1 MPIGAGAIIGAGAS
15 IIGGLFGSSSAKRAA
30 REAAAAKARL
40 AKRLHHLETHR
51 GKIVNPYEGVESVA
65 GFSKDMSSEISNP
78 FANLGVATQAAEI
91 QMEESDLALAA
102 SLDTMRATGAGA
114 GGATALANAAL
125 RSKKGVAANIE
136 QQEKSNEEKRAEGE
150 RQMQEAK
157 MAEKIRIQGIQMSE
171 AARVQAAQAAGKQF
185 QFSAKEA
192 REEGRISRTLSQLT
206 GAAQATAQARADQTG
221 AITGMFGSLASIG
234 GSLIGGGN

>member
-30 REAAAAKARL
+30 RAAAAEKARL
-40 AKRLHHLETHR
+40 AKKLNHLETHR
-51 GKIVNPYEGVESVA
+51 SQIINPYEDVKSLSGIA
-65 GFSKDMSSEISNP
+65 RDMSSEISNP

-157 MAEKIRIQGIQMSE
+157 MAEKVRIQGIKMSD

-206 GAAQATAQARADQTG
+206 GAAQATAQAKADQTG

-234 GSLIGGGN
+234 GSLIGRG